1 MSSFKY
7 SFIFLLFLSSAL
19 GSQASLV
26 VTDIICEGNKRTKE
40 STIFRESRIQIGD
53 TLQAKELDQLI
64 VQNENQLLSTG
75 LFNSIVTKIDTIS
88 SEEII
93 VNYAITENWYLY
105 PSPLFEL
112 ADRNFNVWWQEQGR
126 DLRRTIYGMDLSHFN
141 LTGRRDP
148 FKIRAHA
155 GYTRKIEFNYTFPI
169 IWKNW
174 GLAGNIFYADNKEIG
189 YKTIGNKTIFG
200 MHPDEEVMRIRRR
213 TGLRLLNRPNVYT
226 HHSFRIEYHH
236 NSVNKLVAETL
247 NPNYFLGGKTAI
259 RFMYFEYDFQFDK
272 RDYNTYPREGYFFG
286 FNFKKEG
293 LYIFNDFDNTSASI
307 SFEYYKT
314 LPKQWIVGW
323 QTRLKANLDRS
334 PVSYANNTGLGWG
347 GYRATGFDL
356 YVLDGTDF
364 IIFKN
369 SIKRTFF
376 KRKFKL
382 FAFLPDQFETF
393 PIELNIRFNVD
404 FAYVNERTFFE
415 TNLLNNRWI
424 IGYGPSLDLILYNN
438 FFFSFEYGINDL
450 GDRGLYLHTSTAF

>member
-1 MSSFKY
+1 MYKLYF
-7 SFIFLLFLSSAL
+7 FTLLFLIFNHQLAA
-19 GSQASLV
+19 QETYIV
-26 VTDIICEGNKRTKE
+26 NDIISHGNKRTKE
-40 STIFRESRIQIGD
+40 RTIFQESRIQKGD
-53 TLQAKELDQLI
+53 TLLVKDLSQLI

-75 LFNSIVTKIDTIS
+75 LFNSIVTSIDTIS
-88 SEEII
+88 SNEII
-93 VNYAITENWYLY
+93 LNYDIIENWYLY

-126 DLRRTIYGMDLSHFN
+126 DLKRTIYGMDLSHFN

-155 GYTRKIEFNYTFPI
+155 GYTRKIEFNYTFPQ
-169 IWKNW
+169 IWNNW
-174 GLAGNIFYADNKEIG
+174 GLAGNVFYSDNKEIG
-189 YKTIGNKTIFG
+189 YKTEGNKTLFA
-200 MHPDEEVMRIRRR
+200 MHPNEEIMRIRRR
-213 TGLRLLNRPNVYT
+213 IGLRLLNRPNVFT
-226 HHSFRIEYHH
+226 HHSFRLEYHH
-236 NSVNKLVAETL
+236 NSVSDFVVETL
-247 NPNYFLGGKTAI
+247 NPNYFLNAKTGI
-259 RFMYFEYDFQFDK
+259 QFMYFEYDFQFDK
-272 RDYNTYPREGYFFG
+272 RDYNTYPREGFFVG

-293 LYIFNDFDNTSASI
+293 LFIFNDFNNTSASV

-334 PVSYANNTGLGWG
+334 EVSYANNTGLGWG

-393 PIELNIRFNVD
+393 PVELNIRFNVD
-404 FAYVNERTFFE
+404 FAYVNERTYIE

-450 GDRGLYLHTSTAF
+450 GDRGLYLLSSTAF